1 MSRRRASAGGNGE
14 AHGTAGGA
22 GRPERPQR
30 GAQRTGGS
38 RAGGT
43 GAGDRTSRTAWVY
56 RLIRNTVLWLLPVG
70 ALWAATTPAYNH
82 FLRVAGQNLVH
93 VAESPDVTRLH
104 RQDPHT
110 ALIAR
115 LDFPPSQEVVS
126 SVRLTDLHFPVILLA
141 ALFLA
146 VPDAPWRRRL
156 ENLGLALVISAVFQV
171 VLVLLWVKFTYAT
184 QLGAWSLEN
193 YGPFARNAWGLAK
206 HVADLPVKLGLP
218 FLLWAAFYLDRLLP
232 DGSEA

>member
-1 MSRRRASAGGNGE
+1 MHGSGPSGGPDRA
-14 AHGTAGGA
+14 
-22 GRPERPQR
+22 
-30 GAQRTGGS
+30 
-38 RAGGT
+38 
-43 GAGDRTSRTAWVY
+43 AWAY

-70 ALWAATTPAYNH
+70 ALWAAATPAYNH

-93 VAESPDVTRLH
+93 LAESPDVTRLH
-104 RQDPHT
+104 RHDPHT
-110 ALIAR
+110 VLIGR
-115 LDFPPSQEVVS
+115 LDFPPDDEVVS
-126 SVRLTDLHFPVILLA
+126 SFRLTDLHFPVILLA

-146 VPDAPWRRRL
+146 APDASWGKRL

-184 QLGAWSLEN
+184 QLGAWSQEH

-232 DGSEA
+232 AETED